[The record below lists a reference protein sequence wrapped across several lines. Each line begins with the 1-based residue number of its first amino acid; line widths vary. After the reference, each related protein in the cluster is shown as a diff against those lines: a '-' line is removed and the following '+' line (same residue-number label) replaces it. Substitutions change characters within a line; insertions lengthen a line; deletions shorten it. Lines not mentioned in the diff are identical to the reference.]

1 MMHDSI
7 LSSAPRMI
15 WRLLEAHDID
25 ADALFRQAGFD
36 SAQMSEPRMRYPKE
50 AFHILWAEVVRVT
63 GSDCIGIEAG
73 RLYSPLDLSALG
85 VSFLSSMTLME
96 GLQRLHRYESIV
108 NSDLT
113 FSIKEMQ
120 DRVDVLSDAEFKY
133 KAVARIHQDIRLSV
147 IVDLCRKGLGS
158 ALNPIEVAFA
168 YPEPEDTSE
177 YAAVFCCPLAFSQP
191 TPRISFSIEDTQRAF
206 LTSNRELAFGND
218 QILDGMLSEL
228 KDSSLSSQV
237 KRVIVECLPS
247 GTPTEKDIVER
258 LFMSSRTLQR
268 KLSDE
273 GTNFRTLLLEA
284 RRALAEQYISDK
296 NMPLA
301 EISYMLGFADQSS
314 FFRAFKKWTGD
325 SPSQFRESLS

>member
-1 MMHDSI
+1 MEESI

-25 ADALFRQAGFD
+25 ADALFRQSGFD
-36 SAQMSEPRMRYPKE
+36 PAQMNEPRMRYPKE

-63 GSDCIGIEAG
+63 GSDSIGIEAG

-113 FSIKEMQ
+113 FTIKETQ

-133 KAVARIHQDIRLSV
+133 EEVARIQQDIRLSV
-147 IVDLCRKGLGS
+147 IVDLCRKGLGL
-158 ALNPIEVAFA
+158 ALNPIEVAFT
-168 YPEPEDTSE
+168 YPEPKDTSE
-177 YAAVFCCPLAFSQP
+177 YAAVFCCPLVFGQP
-191 TPRISFSIEDTQRAF
+191 ISRVSFSTEDTQRAF
-206 LTSNRELAFGND
+206 LTSNRELALGND

-228 KDSSLSSQV
+228 KGSSLASQV
-237 KRVIVECLPS
+237 KHVIIECLPS
-247 GTPTEKDIVER
+247 GSPTEKDIVER
-258 LFMSSRTLQR
+258 FFMSSRTLQR
-268 KLSDE
+268 RLSDE

-284 RRALAEQYISDK
+284 RRALAEQYIADK